1 MGWTAGAGVR
11 ECAGRAC
18 ERAHSAC
25 VRLNPSPRPP
35 THAATF
41 TPSAPPRALAQPR
54 ALHPLVSSPSHT
66 EMIFGLAVDAA
77 RGLVVRC
84 AMNANSAWELARR
97 PARPHPPTHPPAHSP
112 TNPPTPEPT
121 HAPNHALWSPP
132 ACSGGKDSFLQ
143 VWTAEGQPLQRLDLG
158 DRLGGGRWGG
168 TGGWGAARRAM
179 PDTTGFLTAETV
191 STGGQ
196 TQHVVRF
203 WDVGAG
209 GSFHHV
215 QPTQVGSVCVCVCG
229 VGGGSCGVYVRA
241 RTRLPACLPAR
252 LPGQRVRGQR
262 SAALSLLSRSSTCSS
277 SRRRQRSLPCPSHP
291 PRPASP
297 SLPLPCPSPRAAVL
311 LRPHRHCHCSHTTGG
326 GPLLRLGCERGGRGQ
341 PPRPCLAARRG
352 TVPSP

>member
-84 AMNANSAWELARR
+84 AMNANSAWEHARR

-112 TNPPTPEPT
+112 TNPPTHEPT

-168 TGGWGAARRAM
+168 TGGWGAARR
-179 PDTTGFLTAETV
+179 
-191 STGGQ
+191 
-196 TQHVVRF
+196 
-203 WDVGAG
+203 
-209 GSFHHV
+209 
-215 QPTQVGSVCVCVCG
+215 
-229 VGGGSCGVYVRA
+229 GGG
-241 RTRLPACLPAR
+241 
-252 LPGQRVRGQR
+252 
-262 SAALSLLSRSSTCSS
+262 ALHCVA
-277 SRRRQRSLPCPSHP
+277 RRRPRALNP
-291 PRPASP
+291 PT
-297 SLPLPCPSPRAAVL
+297 PSPPPQVHEL
-311 LRPHRHCHCSHTTGG
+311 HGVPPHPQHAHLHGA
-326 GPLLRLGCERGGRGQ
+326 EQAGQ
-341 PPRPCLAARRG
+341 PPHLAGRLWRAAGRRLCPRRLYWAGRLGGTCCCQGTHTRGARRG
-352 TVPSP
+352 VGVLGGGEGGGAGCSAPLPPTCARR